1 MCAVHV
7 LFKKMVLEISWQLI
21 RYLYKIGAVEGND
34 RAYLM
39 YTGMLVYLTMAGRM
53 MQTTSDSVGL
63 AVALELFA
71 VIVEVFEA
79 RDLLRSNTPLKKNK
93 ETIRYIGRKLSWSVS
108 STIDIAEGS
117 SDGQA
122 GQAVDTDAEEGF
134 DDTDLRREFCARVLI
149 ATQLA
154 EAVSIFA
161 ATALVLAS
169 PPMSFGPTGTPPI
182 SDGVLWSNFAVML
195 IGEAILSDA
204 LVTHL
209 SRSGWMKGAK
219 VDLPITWKTQDKVAA
234 TALFVALAVQ
244 PGVVLINAPINLC
257 FTSSERLYGGGWEL
271 PDFSDYMLSRC
282 PTPYGLDNPAG
293 LYPNATAG
301 RW

>member
-195 IGEAILSDA
+195 IGE
-204 LVTHL
+204 
-209 SRSGWMKGAK
+209 
-219 VDLPITWKTQDKVAA
+219 ITWKTQDKVAA